1 MLYVIP
7 FVILLVVLIVLKKRE
22 SANNE
27 QGADKTKKTNL
38 KKSNKKPT
46 PRTTRSTSQSA
57 TPATT
62 AAPSSSAQALDPE
75 LKGSIESLI
84 QSENYFS
91 AEAKI
96 NQALNQDNS
105 QHELYLYLL
114 DIHAAQKD
122 EFAIKQ
128 LINYLRSL
136 GLHDI
141 ADQADQKHR
150 QSLTQTKESGTTES
164 VKATSDQTSAPR
176 PVSSNAAFDALM
188 NNDTSAASFDRLQ
201 SSPVE
206 AHPEEKKDVSNSFGA
221 IEYSIE
227 KKPAPSA
234 EQAQALDFN
243 LNTETAVEPAPLN
256 ESVTLNE
263 PVQEV
268 PVSIPNEP
276 AVATD
281 VPPLEFSFTAT
292 PEKENSTAQ
301 LAEDFIFDEKAT
313 PSTTESEFKLHFD
326 LPKTPEPEP
335 VVLSPIAEFTFH
347 LDQPATAETHTPTFE
362 NTGLEST
369 SHATPVDTQEVIQT
383 ADPLAQSFPELLQV
397 NEIQLNLDLAARY
410 IELGAYESARQL
422 LSQNEADYS
431 LEQRD
436 RSQMLLNQIAS

>member
-7 FVILLVVLIVLKKRE
+7 FVILLVVLIILKKRE

-46 PRTTRSTSQSA
+46 PRATRSTSQPTNPS
-57 TPATT
+57 TT
-62 AAPSSSAQALDPE
+62 AAVSSSVKTLDPE
-75 LKGSIESLI
+75 LKSSIESLI

-96 NQALNQDNS
+96 NQALNQDND

-150 QSLTQTKESGTTES
+150 QSLTQTQESSTTES
-164 VKATSDQTSAPR
+164 VKVTSDQSAAPR
-176 PVSSNAAFDALM
+176 AVSSNAAFDALM
-188 NNDTSAASFDRLQ
+188 NNDTSTASLDHLQ
-201 SSPVE
+201 SSPE
-206 AHPEEKKDVSNSFGA
+206 AHPEEKNDESNPFGA

-234 EQAQALDFN
+234 EQSQALDFN
-243 LNTETAVEPAPLN
+243 LNTETAVESAPLN
-256 ESVTLNE
+256 DSITLNE
-263 PVQEV
+263 PVQDATF
-268 PVSIPNEP
+268 SIPDEP
-276 AVATD
+276 AAATD

-292 PEKENSTAQ
+292 PEKENSTVE
-301 LAEDFIFDEKAT
+301 LAEDFIFDEQAT
-313 PSTTESEFKLHFD
+313 PSATESEFKPHFD

-347 LDQPATAETHTPTFE
+347 LDQPTAETHTPTFE
-362 NTGLEST
+362 TTVFEST
-369 SHATPVDTQEVIQT
+369 SHTAATVDTHEVIQT